1 MTTVEKIILAKNNK
15 QFTLFKEGLFYKCY
29 NEDAMLFVKRVKKYK
44 VNSKFI
50 KSTGSVAH
58 SIGFP
63 VSETEK
69 ENLSF
74 EIICEKI
81 SAENFEKKNENVV
94 FLINDF
100 EIKNDYEV
108 WEQSI
113 QTAANKMINHSNE
126 SWDRTIQ
133 LENIATMISNYDL
146 ANNTP
151 MQGLSFIQD
160 LKIKIQEIG

>member
-1 MTTVEKIILAKNNK
+1 MTIAEKIDLAKRNK

-50 KSTGSVAH
+50 KSVGGVVN

-63 VSETEK
+63 VTEIEK
-69 ENLSF
+69 ESLSL
-74 EIICEKI
+74 EMI
-81 SAENFEKKNENVV
+81 SAKLKAENFEKKNEDVV

-113 QTAANKMINHSNE
+113 QTSANKVVNHPNE
-126 SWDRTIQ
+126 SYDRTIQ

-160 LKIKIQEIG
+160 LKIKIQEIV

>member
-1 MTTVEKIILAKNNK
+1 MTTVEKIILAKSNK

-50 KSTGSVAH
+50 KSVGGVVN

-63 VSETEK
+63 VTEIEK
-69 ENLSF
+69 ESLSL
-74 EIICEKI
+74 EMI
-81 SAENFEKKNENVV
+81 SAKLKAENFEKKNEDVV
-94 FLINDF
+94 FLMNDF

-113 QTAANKMINHSNE
+113 QTSANKVVNHTNE
-126 SWDRTIQ
+126 IYDRTIQ

-160 LKIKIQEIG
+160 LKIKIQEIV

>member
-1 MTTVEKIILAKNNK
+1 MTTVEKIILAKSNK

-50 KSTGSVAH
+50 KSVGGVVN

-63 VSETEK
+63 VTEIEK
-69 ENLSF
+69 ESLSL
-74 EIICEKI
+74 EMI
-81 SAENFEKKNENVV
+81 SAKLKAENFEKKNEDVV
-94 FLINDF
+94 FLMNDF

-113 QTAANKMINHSNE
+113 QTSANKVVNHTNE
-126 SWDRTIQ
+126 IHDRTIQ
-133 LENIATMISNYDL
+133 LENIATMILNYDL
-146 ANNTP
+146 ANNSP